1 MVSVNCRSEM
11 EAAIESQTDVSPE
24 CKVEIQQAV
33 QVLSGFNNDNQEE
46 EEQPSE
52 TVATPPPR
60 SGIHPGFWI
69 AAFVVALVGGVTAY
83 VVHVNKLLQEAFP
96 PKPVKKLSKKKV
108 NSFYPHSLCSLD
120 SDGKGS
126 YERWRELGI
135 LFLSPHLLLT

>member
-1 MVSVNCRSEM
+1 M

-33 QVLSGFNNDNQEE
+33 QVISGFNNQNQGE
-46 EEQPSE
+46 EEQEEDQQPSD

-60 SGIHPGFWI
+60 TGIHPGFWI

-108 NSFYPHSLCSLD
+108 SSFVLFDPASLCLTLSL
-120 SDGKGS
+120 
-126 YERWRELGI
+126 
-135 LFLSPHLLLT
+135 F